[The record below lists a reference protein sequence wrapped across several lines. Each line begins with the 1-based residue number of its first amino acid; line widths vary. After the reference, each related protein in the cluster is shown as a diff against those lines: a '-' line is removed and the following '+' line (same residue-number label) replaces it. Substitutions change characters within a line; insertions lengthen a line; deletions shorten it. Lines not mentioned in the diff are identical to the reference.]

1 MGPCVGQ
8 KSEVGDIGLERK
20 QVLPTKTADTEPEC
34 AHLCA
39 VGEIPAFLRESGRV
53 AAWDDLPENFRR
65 RIASLPPDVLAALH
79 ALFSGLDREQAAVWA
94 VQSGVV

>member
-1 MGPCVGQ
+1 
-8 KSEVGDIGLERK
+8 
-20 QVLPTKTADTEPEC
+20 
-34 AHLCA
+34 LCA